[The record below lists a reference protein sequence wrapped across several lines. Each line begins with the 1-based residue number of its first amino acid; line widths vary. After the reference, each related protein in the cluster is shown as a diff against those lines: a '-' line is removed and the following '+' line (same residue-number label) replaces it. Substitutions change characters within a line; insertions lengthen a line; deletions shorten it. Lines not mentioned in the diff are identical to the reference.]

1 MSNEET
7 QTNDE
12 QRWSGPSCCGPSDSN
27 NNMKEAMKNCSQ
39 MAKMCGTGWST
50 RSAKESESEPKPTTV

>member
-12 QRWSGPSCCGPSDSN
+12 QKWSGPSCCGPSASN
-27 NNMKEAMKNCSQ
+27 INMKEVMKNCSQ
-39 MAKMCGTGWST
+39 MMKMCRTEWSAP
-50 RSAKESESEPKPTTV
+50 SAKESKSDSEPTSL